1 MTIGRAEI
9 GSLAQRSSGAYGW
22 PVADLLSRYAPW
34 IACCLS
40 RGSDAPLRESDVEQ
54 MVSEL
59 GEASLAGGMFVFK
72 RGDRAA
78 KIHVVHTGRVE
89 LSRELGNRR
98 VTLQILHPGDVFGDV
113 PAFLGEREPFDARAI
128 EDSTILSFDVDALI
142 RLLQTKPLVARRWF
156 VSLAERTAGLQGRL
170 VDLLAGG
177 LESQLS
183 SILLREADDE
193 GMVQITQGQL
203 AEMLGVQR
211 SSAQRVLKSLENGGL
226 IELRYRKIHLVDRTA
241 LLSLLEVDDLAGQ
254 P

>member
-1 MTIGRAEI
+1 MAEI
-9 GSLAQRSSGAYGW
+9 
-22 PVADLLSRYAPW
+22 LSRYAPW

-40 RGSDAPLRESDVEQ
+40 RGSDAPLRESDVDQ
-54 MVSEL
+54 LVSEL
-59 GEASLAGGMFVFK
+59 GEASLAGGMFVFR

-98 VTLQILHPGDVFGDV
+98 VTLQILRPGDVFGDV
-113 PAFLGEREPFDARAI
+113 PAFLGEREPFDARAV

-177 LESQLS
+177 LESQLA

-193 GMVQITQGQL
+193 GVVHITQGQL
-203 AEMLGVQR
+203 AEMLGAQR

-226 IELRYRKIHLVDRTA
+226 VELRYRKIHLTDRTA
-241 LLSLLEVDDLAGQ
+241 LLSLFDVDAPDSPAASAPTAG
-254 P
+254 

>member
-1 MTIGRAEI
+1 
-9 GSLAQRSSGAYGW
+9 
-22 PVADLLSRYAPW
+22 
-34 IACCLS
+34 
-40 RGSDAPLRESDVEQ
+40 

-170 VDLLAGG
+170 IDLLAGG

-193 GMVQITQGQL
+193 GTVHITQGQL

-211 SSAQRVLKSLENGGL
+211 SSVQRVLKSLENGGL
-226 IELRYRKIHLVDRTA
+226 VELRYRKIHLVDRTA
-241 LLSLLEVDDLAGQ
+241 LLTLLEVEDLAGKS
-254 P
+254 